1 MSGWQIVALVAV
13 VLAWLVAF
21 RFVGVLEKKADLAH
35 RSVVEVLTGRKPFDQ
50 EQQ

>member
-21 RFVGVLEKKADLAH
+21 RFVGVLEDRYRAH
-35 RSVVEVLTGRKPFDQ
+35 RKGDWRGYTSAPFDR

>member
-13 VLAWLVAF
+13 VLAWENVDHYL
-21 RFVGVLEKKADLAH
+21 RVLAKRTAH
-35 RSVVEVLTGRKPFDQ
+35 RSALEVLTARKPFDQ